1 MNYNLLTEYILTF
14 YGLFTGL
21 GLLVGSLL
29 YTLIRNNYIK
39 LPSYNID
46 SPSDNIG
53 APSDNIGSPSN
64 NLFTPSDNSEDP
76 SDNSEEPS
84 REEPSDN
91 REVSSDTI
99 VPSSNNIESII
110 TDDSS
115 DSETDSDSKDTIDS
129 QTTVDVNVRD
139 LDFVP
144 NVDLN
149 ENSIYELKHFEIS
162 SLFSQQIAAN
172 HITDDELDDII
183 GLFSESELLTNDVN
197 DLILAII
204 DVYHK

>member
-1 MNYNLLTEYILTF
+1 MNYNLLTDYILTF
-14 YGLFTGL
+14 YGLLTSL

-29 YTLIRNNYIK
+29 YTLIRYNYIK

-46 SPSDNIG
+46 SPSANIG

-64 NLFTPSDNSEDP
+64 NIGSPSDNSEDP
-76 SDNSEEPS
+76 SDN

-110 TDDSS
+110 TDDDSE
-115 DSETDSDSKDTIDS
+115 SETDSDSKDTIDS
-129 QTTVDVNVRD
+129 QSTVDVNLSD
-139 LDFVP
+139 LYYVP

-149 ENSIYELKHFEIS
+149 ENSIHELKHFEIS

-183 GLFSESELLTNDVN
+183 GLFSDSDLLTNDVN

>member
-1 MNYNLLTEYILTF
+1 MNYNLLTDYILTF
-14 YGLFTGL
+14 YGLLTSL

-29 YTLIRNNYIK
+29 YTLIRYNYIK

-46 SPSDNIG
+46 SPSANIG

-64 NLFTPSDNSEDP
+64 NIGSPSDNSEDP
-76 SDNSEEPS
+76 SDN

-110 TDDSS
+110 TDDDSE
-115 DSETDSDSKDTIDS
+115 SETDSDSKDTIDS
-129 QTTVDVNVRD
+129 QST
-139 LDFVP
+139 
-144 NVDLN
+144 VDLN
-149 ENSIYELKHFEIS
+149 ENSIHELKHFEIS

-183 GLFSESELLTNDVN
+183 GLFSDSDLLTNDVN